1 MCGLPG
7 YGPGDLI
14 DLSFEGDRVRVT
26 FTAGMGRPL
35 RLTTDEAVAL
45 VVALRTLLELPGL
58 AEREAVSRALAKV
71 SAAAGHA
78 ADRVTPVAV
87 SVDAREE
94 ALAVVKEGLERKR
107 ALHLHYYVPTRDERT
122 ERTVDPMRLLLVDG
136 KWYLEAWCR
145 RAEGVRLFRLDRVD
159 DVVVLDEPAAPPP
172 QAHERDVDN
181 GVYQPEPDAP
191 AVRLRLSRSARWV
204 ADYYPVDSVDPARRT
219 AASAVTVRTADLAWA
234 RRLVASLGGEARVEE
249 PADLATEIAADARAA
264 LQRLRR
270 RRHSDVQRRRLGS
283 PRGGADRVDRRRGPR
298 PRRPRGDRVRGAR
311 RRRPAG
317 PGARG
322 APSGTSGRCSQQAQE
337 TAARAVERRLTDP
350 RSARDLDPN
359 PSGVASPVP
368 LTSGGPVMGSLG
380 PLEIGLIIL
389 AILLLFGYK
398 KLPDAS
404 RSLGRSLRIFK
415 GEMKG
420 MKDDDVAREGRRPG
434 DPRPRRD
441 RRAAAPGR
449 ARHHGQ
455 R

>member
-26 FTAGMGRPL
+26 FTAGMVRPL

-94 ALAVVKEGLERKR
+94 ALAVVREGLERKR

-136 KWYLEAWCR
+136 HWYLEAWCR

-181 GVYQPEPDAP
+181 GVYQPEPGVAGGPAAAGPQRPLGRRLLPGRLGRRRSTTRPAASPSPSAP
-191 AVRLRLSRSARWV
+191 PTSPGPAGWWPPSA
-204 ADYYPVDSVDPARRT
+204 ARRWST
-219 AASAVTVRTADLAWA
+219 SRPTWPPQV
-234 RRLVASLGGEARVEE
+234 
-249 PADLATEIAADARAA
+249 AADARAA
-264 LQRLRR
+264 LARYGVDASRPR
-270 RRHSDVQRRRLGS
+270 ARRLGS
-283 PRGGADRVDRRRGPR
+283 RRAAADRVDRRRGPR
-298 PRRPRGDRVRGAR
+298 PRRPRGDRLRPAR
-311 RRRPAG
+311 RARPA
-317 PGARG
+317 AAASSR
-322 APSGTSGRCSQQAQE
+322 APSATSRPLLDQVAGDRRRAPRPA
-337 TAARAVERRLTDP
+337 TANERRLNR
-350 RSARDLDPN
+350 RS
-359 PSGVASPVP
+359 
-368 LTSGGPVMGSLG
+368 T
-380 PLEIGLIIL
+380 
-389 AILLLFGYK
+389 
-398 KLPDAS
+398 
-404 RSLGRSLRIFK
+404 
-415 GEMKG
+415 
-420 MKDDDVAREGRRPG
+420 RRPE
-434 DPRPRRD
+434 PNALP
-441 RRAAAPGR
+441 A
-449 ARHHGQ
+449 
-455 R
+455 